1 VRLPQA
7 TFPGGSWKGSAMSA
21 GERGTVAKGFV
32 PEAKQGKAWKY
43 VKCTGGE
50 GECEKL
56 GLSLDHLFI
65 YLFIYFS
72 YYAFIL
78 FRYKKPHAARA
89 MEKTKP
95 IKHKT

>member
-1 VRLPQA
+1 
-7 TFPGGSWKGSAMSA
+7 MSPC
-21 GERGTVAKGFV
+21 ERGTVAKGFV

-43 VKCTGGE
+43 VKCTGGKE
-50 GECEKL
+50 SAR
-56 GLSLDHLFI
+56 SLAYLLII
-65 YLFIYFS
+65 YLFIYFF